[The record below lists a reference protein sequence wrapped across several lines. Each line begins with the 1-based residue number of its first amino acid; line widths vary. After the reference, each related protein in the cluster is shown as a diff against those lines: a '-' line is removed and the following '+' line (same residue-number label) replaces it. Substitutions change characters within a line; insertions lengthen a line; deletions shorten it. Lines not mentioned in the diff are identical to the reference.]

1 LPPAA
6 IRATDLGG
14 GFTLRTRGA
23 NIPPEVVA
31 EALRK
36 AQGAGQGGGGAP
48 AASVLPPP
56 NTNPKLLRYMQAA
69 RAAGFTGEDLIRM
82 TAVGMAES
90 SGNPGAIN
98 NNPATGDLSYGAWQV
113 NMIGGMGPER
123 RRQFG
128 LANNDALLD
137 LPTNARVAKSIFN
150 SQGINAWGAY
160 TDGRYKQY
168 MGQARAAA
176 ALPAGSVAS
185 TVAAVG
191 GAVAPSTANQ
201 AEALQ
206 QSLND
211 VDSAETRLGKQLED
225 LTQALKD
232 LDDFFSVKQEDLTEQ
247 QLAERSQ
254 LAYERTKAQLTAEV
268 MQTPQGRLAISA
280 GDAVSGSISGS
291 ISGAVQALL
300 TGGDVRQAVSSALAQ
315 AGQSLMKATLDSLLN
330 PLLSQ
335 LQGGIVKTFTGID
348 IPGRALEMAAASH
361 TNAASAHQG
370 AALQLMNAGAALLSA
385 AGASGAAAVGDSA
398 NVWGSLATKIPS
410 LISGFAGLGNLD
422 VAFNSAAAFGGPDW
436 SAAGP
441 MLNLGSP
448 NLSFTPGFAGGG
460 EIQYGLDYLVGEKNA
475 EIVRFNKA
483 GGKVYSNRALTK
495 ALGVPFQRT
504 PGGGAQVADGGD
516 SLGIPFMA
524 AGPAQSAGGR
534 SGAPP
539 VPFMAAGP
547 AQSAGGRSGLPP
559 IPFLKSSPSGGAMAG
574 SGPGGAPPSA
584 MGPSRSLRLKV
595 ETQVINGVEYA
606 TVEQVHQ
613 AAAAAAAASREAVYN
628 DFRNNP
634 SIQSSV
640 GMR

>member
-1 LPPAA
+1 
-6 IRATDLGG
+6 
-14 GFTLRTRGA
+14 
-23 NIPPEVVA
+23 
-31 EALRK
+31 
-36 AQGAGQGGGGAP
+36 
-48 AASVLPPP
+48 
-56 NTNPKLLRYMQAA
+56 
-69 RAAGFTGEDLIRM
+69 
-82 TAVGMAES
+82 
-90 SGNPGAIN
+90 
-98 NNPATGDLSYGAWQV
+98 
-113 NMIGGMGPER
+113 
-123 RRQFG
+123 
-128 LANNDALLD
+128 
-137 LPTNARVAKSIFN
+137 
-150 SQGINAWGAY
+150 
-160 TDGRYKQY
+160 
-168 MGQARAAA
+168 
-176 ALPAGSVAS
+176 
-185 TVAAVG
+185 
-191 GAVAPSTANQ
+191 
-201 AEALQ
+201 
-206 QSLND
+206 
-211 VDSAETRLGKQLED
+211 
-225 LTQALKD
+225 
-232 LDDFFSVKQEDLTEQ
+232 
-247 QLAERSQ
+247 
-254 LAYERTKAQLTAEV
+254 
-268 MQTPQGRLAISA
+268 
-280 GDAVSGSISGS
+280 
-291 ISGAVQALL
+291 
-300 TGGDVRQAVSSALAQ
+300 
-315 AGQSLMKATLDSLLN
+315 
-330 PLLSQ
+330 
-335 LQGGIVKTFTGID
+335 
-348 IPGRALEMAAASH
+348 MAAASH

-534 SGAPP
+534 SG
-539 VPFMAAGP
+539 
-547 AQSAGGRSGLPP
+547 LPP